1 MAALSCGVR
10 ARGVMTVTPARAPG
24 RGAAR
29 SGTPVAF
36 PEGMTDRP
44 DSRAQLLEE
53 VSRRLRPVCLDIP
66 ADEFDALVARIVDA
80 ELSHRARASG
90 TAPRAAMIDGS

>member
-1 MAALSCGVR
+1 MTAPSCGVR
-10 ARGVMTVTPARAPG
+10 ARGVMAVTPALAPR

-53 VSRRLRPVCLDIP
+53 VSRRVRPVCPDIP
-66 ADEFDALVARIVDA
+66 ADEFDALVLQMA
-80 ELSHRARASG
+80 ERQLRYQLR
-90 TAPRAAMIDGS
+90 DGL